1 MKKYHVGIFG
11 LGVMG
16 SNFAKNFLSKG
27 FLVGVYNKEKEFV
40 EKFLVEN
47 QGNQNLAGFFD
58 IEEFVNSLEK
68 PRKIILMITAG
79 QAVDDVINILM
90 KYLEPGDI
98 IVDGGNSHFK
108 DTERRY
114 DYLKSVG
121 IRFIG
126 MGISGGAE
134 GALNGPALMPGG
146 DLEAY
151 KLIEPLLTK
160 VAAHSEYGPCVAF
173 VGKRSAGHFVKMIH
187 NGIEYV
193 MLQSIAEVY
202 DIMRNLLKL
211 SPDEIS
217 NVFSTWNKEL
227 FGGFLLAK
235 ASEVLK
241 IKDEK
246 TGLPLIDIILD
257 VTGQKGTGLWTSQTA
272 LEIQIPVPTII
283 SSVLVRFISVF
294 RDIRCQIAKRHEET
308 QEEIS
313 KLSYDDTLIAKL
325 KNVMEFNYLTAFVE
339 GLWMINVA
347 STIFSYETKIEDV
360 LKIWRRGSIV
370 SSNII
375 DFLLSREISN
385 VDCLLK
391 NDRIAAIFKEKYSD
405 CVEIST
411 ICKKHRI
418 PLLTT
423 DSAMNFYLSMARDE
437 MPTNIIQAIRDS
449 FGYHGFYRKDDPD
462 NLFHIN

>member
-1 MKKYHVGIFG
+1 MKKYHIGIFG

-47 QGNQNLAGFFD
+47 EGNQNLAGFFD

-79 QAVDDVINILM
+79 QAVDDVINILV

-98 IVDGGNSHFK
+98 IVDGGNSYFK

-114 DYLKSVG
+114 DYLKSIG
-121 IRFIG
+121 IHLIG

-151 KLIEPLLTK
+151 KLIEPFLTN
-160 VAAHSEYGPCVAF
+160 VAAESKYGPCVAF

-193 MLQSIAEVY
+193 MLQSIAEIY

-211 SPDEIS
+211 SPNEIS
-217 NVFSTWNKEL
+217 NVFSTWNNEL
-227 FGGFLLAK
+227 FGGFLLGK

-246 TGLPLIDIILD
+246 TGLPLIDLILD

-283 SSVLVRFISVF
+283 SSVLVRFISIF
-294 RDIRCQIAKRHEET
+294 RDLRCQIAKKEK
-308 QEEIS
+308 EIS
-313 KLSYDDTLIAKL
+313 KLSYDDNLIVKL

-339 GLWMINVA
+339 GLWMIDIA
-347 STIFSYETKIEDV
+347 SKTFSYETKIEDI
-360 LKIWRRGSIV
+360 LKIWRSGSIV
-370 SSNII
+370 ASNII
-375 DFLLSREISN
+375 DFLLSMEISN

-391 NDRIAAIFKEKYSD
+391 NDSIAAIFKENYSE
-405 CVEIST
+405 CVEVST
-411 ICKKHRI
+411 ICKKHGI

-423 DSAMNFYLSMARDE
+423 DSALNFYLSMTRGE
-437 MPTNIIQAIRDS
+437 LPTNIIQAIRDA
-449 FGYHGFYRKDDPD
+449 FGYHGFYRKDDPN